1 MKNNENLFADFV
13 ALAAIARI
21 TKAFSEKEQNDRAK
35 KSNAEKPCECK
46 CKNQQNFNKEI
57 LGKVRE
63 CKETMCLKTL
73 DRDIKIYQVL
83 ENMENKLMARLSITE
98 SKPDKSD
105 TEKSYKREEKSL
117 TAEEIA
123 EKVCNSFE
131 ECTKCEIS
139 QDINGYTEI
148 VCGGYLDAGDNKINI
163 TQAAIDKA
171 FERGITGDQ
180 IIYLPKEEKEKIIKE
195 IDKCFGII
203 NKNSDEGFRIIAQ
216 HLGDILCILAQYK

>member
-1 MKNNENLFADFV
+1 MKNNENLFANFV
-13 ALAAIARI
+13 ALAAIAVI

-46 CKNQQNFNKEI
+46 CKNQQNFNKEM

-105 TEKSYKREEKSL
+105 TEKSYKRLTVEEF
-117 TAEEIA
+117 A
-123 EKVCNSFE
+123 
-131 ECTKCEIS
+131 
-139 QDINGYTEI
+139 EI

-163 TQAAIDKA
+163 TQADIDKA
-171 FERGITGDQ
+171 FERGIPSDQ

-203 NKNSDEGFRIIAQ
+203 NKNSDKGFRIIAQ